1 MKKTKV
7 FYIFDYQET
16 PDLSKKISKVLDSKN
31 FQVISDYYAQYNPE
45 LALKDIENHLRVNNT
60 NIVVACGLGAY
71 LAQFLNPNV
80 KVFLIDKWESP
91 VEKLDKLEAT
101 SFMIDLY
108 KNYKE
113 IEKNPNCIEAS
124 LNQLNDSIKQNID

>member
-1 MKKTKV
+1 MKKTKI

-16 PDLSKKISKVLDSKN
+16 PDLSKKISRVLDSKS
-31 FQVISDYYAQYNPE
+31 FQIISDYYAQYNPE
-45 LALKDIENHLRVNNT
+45 LALKDIENHLHVNNT

-71 LAQFLNPNV
+71 IAQFLNPKV
-80 KVFLIDKWESP
+80 KVFLIDKWETP
-91 VEKLDKLEAT
+91 VENLNKLEAT
-101 SFMIDLY
+101 QFMIDLY

-113 IEKNPNCIEAS
+113 IEKNPNCIVTT